1 MRHSKSGRKLNR
13 TPAHRKALF
22 RNMTRALLEYGKIR
36 TTEAKAME
44 LRHIVEPLITMAK
57 KNDLH
62 ARREAYKFL
71 NSHQMVKKLFDEI
84 APLFAGVPGGY
95 TRVIKLGMPRQ
106 GDAAPLAVIEFTKE
120 IAVKVE
126 SSANKADAKVKDKLP
141 KVSAK
146 VVATKAAEAIKET
159 AAAEAKAEKK
169 PAAKKPAAPKKEAA
183 SAAKKPAAEG
193 EEKPKRAARKPKA
206 EAEEKAE

>member
-36 TTEAKAME
+36 TTEAKAKE
-44 LRHIVEPLITMAK
+44 LRHIVEPLITIAK

-120 IAVKVE
+120 IAAKVE
-126 SSANKADAKVKDKLP
+126 ASANKADAKAKDKLP

-159 AAAEAKAEKK
+159 AAAEAKEEKK
-169 PAAKKPAAPKKEAA
+169 AAPKKAAAPKKETA
-183 SAAKKPAAEG
+183 SAAKKADAAEG
-193 EEKPKRAARKPKA
+193 EEKPKRTRKPKA
-206 EAEEKAE
+206 ESEEKAE